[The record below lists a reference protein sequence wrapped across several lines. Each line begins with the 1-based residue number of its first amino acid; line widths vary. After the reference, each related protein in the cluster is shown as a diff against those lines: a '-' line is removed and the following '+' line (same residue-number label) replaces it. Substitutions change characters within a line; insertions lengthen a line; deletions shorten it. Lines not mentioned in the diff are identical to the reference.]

1 VFVLDCSVA
10 VCWFVNN
17 QASAK
22 TDLLLEQLHNGGA
35 LVPALWHWELGN
47 VLVRA
52 ERRGFITAAQL
63 TTTLENIKVLITT
76 DTRNSRALNEVLN
89 LARVE
94 SLTTYDAAYLDL
106 AMQREIPLAT
116 LDEKLIRAAHRNRIK
131 TLPV

>member
-1 VFVLDCSVA
+1 MFVLDCSVA
-10 VCWFVNN
+10 VCWFVKN
-17 QASAK
+17 QASAE
-22 TDLLLEQLHNGGA
+22 TDRLLEQLHDNGA

-63 TTTLENIKVLITT
+63 TATLENIKVLITT
-76 DTRNSRALNEVLN
+76 DTRSSRALNEVLN

-116 LDEKLIRAAHRNRIK
+116 LDEKLIRAARRNKVK